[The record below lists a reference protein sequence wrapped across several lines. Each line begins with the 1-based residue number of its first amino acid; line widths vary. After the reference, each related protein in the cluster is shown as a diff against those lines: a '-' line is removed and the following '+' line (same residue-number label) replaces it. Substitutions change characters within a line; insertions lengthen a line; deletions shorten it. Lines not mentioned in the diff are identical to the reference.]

1 MKKEELKEK
10 KNQHDLH
17 CYYNQGTV
25 EFKVVKEILGN
36 AAKKDKV
43 SINKVS
49 NDIKRQEDRLEKR
62 IKERKLRSE
71 NGSVHKLKFN

>member
-1 MKKEELKEK
+1 MKEK
-10 KNQHDLH
+10 KNHYDLH
-17 CYYNQGTV
+17 CYYNQGRV
-25 EFKVVKEILGN
+25 DFNVVKEILSN

-43 SINKVS
+43 SVNKVS
-49 NDIKRQEDRLEKR
+49 HDIKRQEDRLEKR